1 MPILIC
7 RWKQRGR
14 SMRYVMNLKRRV
26 QLGAKVSLEHYADR
40 VEPRWRTRL
49 LEELTRL
56 ALDRL
61 REAGNSSPRQQFL
74 AANPTVREELAAEVD
89 ESDGAATVSTNV
101 HEHSC
106 GRTSGLAIR
115 CPLCHSMMELV
126 ADASLME
133 IACGQC
139 GGTFSLINDDND
151 TRDAAPITHIAHF
164 ELIERLGMGQ
174 FGTVWK
180 ARDTV
185 LDRTVA
191 LKIPRRE
198 QLDPL
203 SIEKFMREARAA
215 VQLQHPNIVSTH
227 EVGRHGDTLYI
238 VNEYIRG
245 VPLSAMILDQRLG
258 VRESVLIAATIA
270 DALEHAHRAGV
281 IHRDIKPSNVL
292 IDDHGEPHLMDFGL
306 AKRSDNEIT
315 VTTEGAILGTPAYMS
330 PEQARGESHRV
341 DGRSDVY
348 SLGVIL
354 FQMLTGELPFRGST
368 RMLLQK
374 VISDDPPGPAH
385 ARQQRAARRRYDL
398 SQMHGKGAVATIC
411 KSGRSGGGPEALP
424 RWSTGRCTPDRQA
437 GAIGAVGA
445 AKSCRCFAAGGHD
458 LHATGGHGGVNFLW
472 LAGDRCAA

>member
-1 MPILIC
+1 MVQDRDNADFDLPLEATRQIDALC
-7 RWKQRGR
+7 DEFEAA
-14 SMRYVMNLKRRV
+14 L

-61 REAGNSSPRQQFL
+61 REAGNSSPRQRFL

-139 GGTFSLINDDND
+139 GGTFSLINDAND

-180 ARDTV
+180 APDTV

-203 SIEKFMREARAA
+203 SIEKFMRRGPSGRPTSAPEYS
-215 VQLQHPNIVSTH
+215 QH
-227 EVGRHGDTLYI
+227 
-238 VNEYIRG
+238 
-245 VPLSAMILDQRLG
+245 
-258 VRESVLIAATIA
+258 
-270 DALEHAHRAGV
+270 
-281 IHRDIKPSNVL
+281 
-292 IDDHGEPHLMDFGL
+292 
-306 AKRSDNEIT
+306 
-315 VTTEGAILGTPAYMS
+315 
-330 PEQARGESHRV
+330 ARGR
-341 DGRSDVY
+341 
-348 SLGVIL
+348 
-354 FQMLTGELPFRGST
+354 
-368 RMLLQK
+368 
-374 VISDDPPGPAH
+374 PP
-385 ARQQRAARRRYDL
+385 R
-398 SQMHGKGAVATIC
+398 
-411 KSGRSGGGPEALP
+411 
-424 RWSTGRCTPDRQA
+424 
-437 GAIGAVGA
+437 
-445 AKSCRCFAAGGHD
+445 
-458 LHATGGHGGVNFLW
+458 
-472 LAGDRCAA
+472 